1 VQAGYAA
8 LTASLCVVMAVPPAI
23 FAAEPV
29 DGPKA
34 AIPTESHLAPLT
46 HQEKALHALNRL
58 TFGPRPGDEAMV
70 ARMGLEAWF
79 QQQLHPETMDDAA
92 FTAELA
98 KFPAMQLTQ
107 AELLQRFPGP
117 QEIRQMVQ
125 RRAALP
131 ADPVEHAIYADAIA
145 SYEEQRKKVEAGQ
158 APVAG
163 VGDGMMAGDSMAG
176 QAYPTLSQKA
186 RKDGPPSSVAGQTRP
201 TRDGETVT
209 DGAPGSVAGQM
220 KPTRDGGTVT
230 DGAPGLGKG
239 KAKRAAEGEMD
250 QADVEAVLALP
261 PTQRMDR
268 LVGMSPQEMMSFRN
282 ALKQNERLRLM
293 QGLTP
298 AQMEI
303 VAAMQAPGRVVGA
316 EVLETRLLR
325 DVSSQRQLQAVMTDF
340 WLNHFSVYVRKN
352 QNEVYYLPAYQNDV
366 VLPNALGNFEQ
377 LLVAT
382 AKSPAMLMYLD
393 NWESIGPD
401 SLAAT
406 RVKQIQKARPDGK
419 IVQALPKGINENYAR
434 ELMEL
439 HTLGV
444 GGGYTQKDV
453 IEVAK
458 CFTGW
463 TINRPYQGAGQM
475 QRGFKRAGFGGGQG
489 MQQDAGMQEAG
500 AQGEFIFEPNRHE
513 GGDKVVLGH
522 TIHEGGMNE
531 GLEVLHILATSPA
544 TAKFVSTKL
553 AVRFVSDTPPPALV
567 DKMAATFLK
576 TDGDI
581 KAVLTTMF
589 HAPEF
594 WSPEVYRAKV
604 KTPLEF
610 MVSALRASDATVNNP
625 LPLVQAM
632 EKLGMPIYGMQTPNG
647 YSWKADE
654 WVSSNALV
662 SRMNFALVLSGGR
675 VPGVRTDWAP
685 LLGGETVSAEVPT
698 AATEK
703 RLEAVILGQPASART
718 RDTVM
723 AQFANGSAVMMAE
736 ANFNGQKTADEDE
749 ADGGAGM
756 LKRAGYGRRGG
767 GGFQAGPATPLDTMA
782 GLLLGSPEF
791 QRR

>member
-1 VQAGYAA
+1 MNQRIQVVRTVVQAGYAA
-8 LTASLCVVMAVPPAI
+8 LTASLCVAMAVPPAI
-23 FAAEPV
+23 FAEQPRAA
-29 DGPKA
+29 GPKA
-34 AIPTESHLAPLT
+34 AIPTEAHLAPLT

-58 TFGPRPGDEAMV
+58 TFGPRPGDAAMV
-70 ARMGLEAWF
+70 AKMGLEAWF
-79 QQQLHPETMDDAA
+79 QQQLHPETIDDAA
-92 FTAELA
+92 FTAQLA

-107 AELLQRFPGP
+107 AELLRRFPGP

-125 RRAALP
+125 RGTALP
-131 ADPVEHAIYADAIA
+131 SDPVEHAIYADAIA
-145 SYEEQRKKVEAGQ
+145 SYEEQRKKVETAQ

-163 VGDGMMAGDSMAG
+163 AADGMMAAS
-176 QAYPTLSQKA
+176 PTH
-186 RKDGPPSSVAGQTRP
+186 D
-201 TRDGETVT
+201 DETVMN
-209 DGAPGSVAGQM
+209 GAPGSVAGM
-220 KPTRDGGTVT
+220 
-230 DGAPGLGKG
+230 DGAATAVAKKG

-250 QADVEAVLALP
+250 QADVEAVLALAP
-261 PTQRMDR
+261 EQRMAR
-268 LVGMSPQEMMSFRN
+268 LVAMSPQEMMSFRN
-282 ALKQNERLRLM
+282 ALKQNERPRLM

-298 AQMEI
+298 AQMEV
-303 VAAMQAPGRVVGA
+303 VAAMQAPARVVGA

-325 DVSSQRQLQAVMTDF
+325 DVASQRQLQAVMTDF

-352 QNEVYYLPAYQNDV
+352 QNEAYYLPAYQNEV

-401 SLAAT
+401 SPAAT
-406 RVKQIQKARPDGK
+406 RVKRVQQINPNGK
-419 IVQALPKGINENYAR
+419 IAQALPKGINENYAR

-475 QRGFKRAGFGGGQG
+475 QRGFQRAGFAGSQG
-489 MQQDAGMQEAG
+489 MQQDAGTP
-500 AQGEFIFEPNRHE
+500 GEFVFEPNRHE

-576 TDGDI
+576 TNGDI

-594 WSPEVYRAKV
+594 WSPGVYRAKV

-675 VPGVRTDWAP
+675 VPGVRTDWTS
-685 LLGGETVSAEVPT
+685 LLGADNGAVEAPT
-698 AATEK
+698 AGTEK
-703 RLEAVILGQPASART
+703 RLEAVILGQPASVRT

-723 AQFANGSAVMMAE
+723 AQFANGSAVMTAE
-736 ANFNGQKTADEDE
+736 ANFNAQKIVDDDNA
-749 ADGGAGM
+749 ASGAGM
-756 LKRAGYGRRGG
+756 LKRAGYGRRA

>member
-8 LTASLCVVMAVPPAI
+8 LTASLCVAMAVPPAI

-29 DGPKA
+29 DWPKSA
-34 AIPTESHLAPLT
+34 VPTETHLAPLT

-58 TFGPRPGDEAMV
+58 TFGPRPGDEAVV
-70 ARMGLEAWF
+70 AKMGLEAWF
-79 QQQLHPETMDDAA
+79 QQQLHPETIDDAA
-92 FTAELA
+92 FTAQLQ

-107 AELLQRFPGP
+107 AELLRRFPGP

-125 RRAALP
+125 RGTALP
-131 ADPVEHAIYADAIA
+131 SDPVEHAIYADAIA

-163 VGDGMMAGDSMAG
+163 AADGMMAASPMQNDETAMNG
-176 QAYPTLSQKA
+176 TLA
-186 RKDGPPSSVAGQTRP
+186 VAG
-201 TRDGETVT
+201 DV
-209 DGAPGSVAGQM
+209 S
-220 KPTRDGGTVT
+220 K
-230 DGAPGLGKG
+230 KG

-250 QADVEAVLALP
+250 PADVEAVLALAP
-261 PTQRMDR
+261 EQRMDR
-268 LVGMSPQEMMSFRN
+268 LVAMSPQEMMTFRN
-282 ALKQNERLRLM
+282 ALKQNERPRLM

-303 VAAMQAPGRVVGA
+303 VAAMQAPVRVVGA

-325 DVSSQRQLQAVMTDF
+325 DVASQRQLQAVMTDF

-352 QNEVYYLPAYQNDV
+352 QNEAYYLPAYQNEV

-406 RVKQIQKARPDGK
+406 RVKRVQQINPNGK
-419 IVQALPKGINENYAR
+419 IAQALPKGINENYAR

-475 QRGFKRAGFGGGQG
+475 QRGFQRAGFGGGQG
-489 MQQDAGMQEAG
+489 MQQEAG
-500 AQGEFIFEPNRHE
+500 TPGEFVFEPNRHE

-594 WSPEVYRAKV
+594 WSPSVYRAKV

-685 LLGGETVSAEVPT
+685 LLGGEAVSAEVPT

-703 RLEAVILGQPASART
+703 RLEAVILGQPASTRT

-723 AQFANGSAVMMAE
+723 AQFANGSAVMTAE
-736 ANFNGQKTADEDE
+736 ANFNAQKTVDDDA

-756 LKRAGYGRRGG
+756 LKRAGYGRRAG

>member
-1 VQAGYAA
+1 MNQRKQVVRTVVQAGYAA
-8 LTASLCVVMAVPPAI
+8 LTASLCVAMALPPAI
-23 FAAEPV
+23 FSEQPRAVGSKATIPAE
-29 DGPKA
+29 A
-34 AIPTESHLAPLT
+34 HLAPLT
-46 HQEKALHALNRL
+46 RQQKTLHTLNRL
-58 TFGPRPGDEAMV
+58 TFGPHPGDEAMV
-70 ARMGLEAWF
+70 AKMGLEAWF
-79 QQQLHPETMDDAA
+79 QRQLHPETIDDAA
-92 FTAELA
+92 FQEQLA

-107 AELLQRFPGP
+107 AQLLQRFPGP
-117 QEIRQMVQ
+117 QEIRQMTQ
-125 RRAALP
+125 RQIALP
-131 ADPVEHAIYADAIA
+131 SDPVEHAIYADAIA

-158 APVAG
+158 APVPGAA
-163 VGDGMMAGDSMAG
+163 DGMMAA
-176 QAYPTLSQKA
+176 APA
-186 RKDGPPSSVAGQTRP
+186 RDDEAAMN
-201 TRDGETVT
+201 
-209 DGAPGSVAGQM
+209 GAPVGVA
-220 KPTRDGGTVT
+220 K
-230 DGAPGLGKG
+230 KG

-250 QADVEAVLALP
+250 AAEVDAVLALP
-261 PTQRMDR
+261 PAQRMDR
-268 LVGMSPQEMMSFRN
+268 LVAMSPQEMMTFRN
-282 ALKQNERLRLM
+282 ALKPYERPRLM

-303 VAAMQAPGRVVGA
+303 VAAMQAPARVVGA

-325 DVSSQRQLQAVMTDF
+325 DVASQRQLQAVMTDF

-352 QNEVYYLPAYQNDV
+352 QNEVYYLPAYQNEV

-406 RVKQIQKARPDGK
+406 RVKRVQQINPNGK
-419 IVQALPKGINENYAR
+419 IAQALPKGINENYAR

-463 TINRPYQGAGQM
+463 TINRPYQGAGQQAKGF
-475 QRGFKRAGFGGGQG
+475 QRANLRGGFGGGGQG
-489 MQQDAGMQEAG
+489 MQQDAGTP
-500 AQGEFIFEPNRHE
+500 GEFVFEPNRHE

-522 TIHEGGMNE
+522 TIHEGGMDE

-553 AVRFVSDTPPPALV
+553 AVRFVSDDPPPALV

-594 WSPEVYRAKV
+594 WSPSVYRAKV

-662 SRMNFALVLSGGR
+662 ARMNFALVLSAGR
-675 VPGVRTDWAP
+675 VPGVRTDWASF
-685 LLGGETVSAEVPT
+685 LGGDSAAVEAPT

-703 RLEAVILGQPASART
+703 RLEAVILGQPASERT

-723 AQFANGSAVMMAE
+723 AQFADGSAVMTAE
-736 ANFNGQKTADEDE
+736 VNFNAQKTADDD
-749 ADGGAGM
+749 AAAAGAGM
-756 LKRAGYGRRGG
+756 LKRAGYGRRGSG
-767 GGFQAGPATPLDTMA
+767 DGFQAGPATPLNTMA
-782 GLLLGSPEF
+782 GLLMGSPDF